1 MQILTLP
8 PVTAQLVRA
17 GEVPLDHHFELSGH
31 NQSED
36 KILARSSI
44 REVTRHG
51 GRLWRKVR
59 PYPFVRRRGSSIAS
73 TPRSVVL
80 RIKRP
85 SPCFNAMI
93 ACGTLYW

>member
-1 MQILTLP
+1 MVQVRHDFIRRRFQFHKVDQQADIIQLASARVDLDLVVVSVQVLTLP
-8 PVTAQLVRA
+8 PVTAQLMRA
-17 GEVPLDHHFELSGH
+17 GEVSLNHYFKLSGH

-59 PYPFVRRRGSSIAS
+59 P
-73 TPRSVVL
+73 
-80 RIKRP
+80 
-85 SPCFNAMI
+85 
-93 ACGTLYW
+93 